1 MGVLCSLLVV
11 LALLTCIGH
20 AIWVMMAAL
29 CRFVFRGLQELL
41 GGQRASTDS
50 WQKDLQATHHHLAR
64 LLHRG
69 WMDRQEHGALVEQ
82 LVQFEQRVRSGR
94 TDARPASEG
103 AGESEREPAPVYDAI
118 LVEPPTPSAPT
129 ATPATPEPSAPSATS
144 PSPSPA
150 QPSGSRYSLDRQ
162 HATPAGRPSRASRTL
177 ADVMQSFMA
186 QRNIRWGELVSGLL
200 IVGSA
205 VGLVISLRATLS
217 DTIPYFPALI
227 FLMITLAIYG
237 AGMYTLRR
245 WNLQATSRGV
255 LIIAMLLTPLNF
267 VAAIVL
273 SGPDQR
279 SVTDPWYLAAVAL
292 GLVVCGGITFS
303 GGRALIGAGWWRL
316 TVAVLAT
323 SAGQLI
329 VDRQSSVPLTATGT
343 GLLLAVP
350 LIGYLVAV
358 LSQVLQAATW
368 PRLSTRRAQ
377 QIFLVLGIATFSFLP
392 PIALLLSHAPALREA
407 AANLSPVLSLM
418 AVAILASGLLVH
430 RRVESRALAMV
441 RTSGTALAVAGGMLM
456 LAALVLAWPR
466 PNLLILVGTLN
477 FAILTPLAV
486 AGRLP
491 ALHVPAIGCAALA
504 GLIGFHVWQAN
515 LTWTG
520 PQTVQHV
527 TGWLLAGR
535 SGLVLLTFSILA
547 VLAGVGWERQGRR
560 SDNLACLASAGALSI
575 LSLLIAFWDGFGGGR
590 DLALT
595 TPIFAFYAIISLL
608 ATWAIGRWRII
619 ASLEIERALAW
630 TATGLWFA
638 ALLHAVWQNPIGI
651 GWLTAWQIQPY
662 RPWTHALVVHSLT
675 VALTAFGLALPEIR
689 QTVRQRWDRSW
700 QTVIPILTASS
711 LGTSLIAASGVL
723 PVRDF
728 AFVPSAIDL
737 ALVSVAWLVAA
748 AIYRRPAAWAV
759 FQAIAS
765 LALIYAVAGWDPS
778 RWPIRDNVGWAQFL
792 QLQTIV
798 LGLWCL
804 GWCLVRRA
812 VRRQEAVATLLRSG
826 WPPETPMDQWLLGA
840 LTWIATALGVA
851 VVWPGL
857 MWEVF
862 GGVTEPILVAGGQTW
877 MAVAIVAVAW
887 GVWLLDRA
895 SLPALLGLLLIAAA
909 GTLLL
914 TAGAPVEAM
923 ASAWRWWSAG
933 YVLVT
938 ALILWCRSPIHERLS
953 RFEWL
958 GPWEF
963 PATAASVA
971 RGAALVLGA
980 GPILA
985 ITTAVAIRSAA
996 SMSVGDVPG
1005 DSFFARIGMTASYAI
1020 PLVVL
1025 VAVLLGHALRE
1036 RYSPFALA
1044 GSVILQY
1051 AVSLAFL
1058 LQASPE
1064 EPGFLIGLLQWNL
1077 AGLGGYSLAWLAL
1090 RPWIVAAERPG
1101 DDGWLD
1107 VQVHV
1112 TVGLLGV
1119 LGIGAAI
1126 SVVVEPGQLDP
1137 WAQPLA
1143 RPLMFVGW
1151 FAACVAAVWYTGTG
1165 QPSTVVPRLRT
1176 LAACGW
1182 LLVALI
1188 AAAVDPLDTLRDWL
1202 AYHVLTVGGLLLTAT
1217 VTVAWLRYPALIR
1230 EAAGSSALV
1239 LALGLRGG
1247 WSNPHEWAPWWS
1259 VAACGAVAVLWA
1271 AFSLR
1276 CRRQLWGYGAAL
1288 AAVAATTIYW
1298 VGPFQER
1305 WQRDVP
1311 QAIFELMVADLMALL
1326 VAAAVWLGVELWWQR
1341 RGRSTGLEPAFR
1353 GPRLHVVASILPLVC
1368 FSSLSFFAATLN
1380 SVNSLVRE
1388 VPVIDLIGGGGGWA
1402 AAGILGVT
1410 AAALWDDRARHAIG
1424 GLFVGG
1430 LMLAVLIIDALGLT
1444 PDRLHVT
1451 LLVVVATYVMLA
1463 GWLWRWSGPLV
1474 TWGEVLGIRDP
1485 EVGQRRTEEW
1495 LPSVSVLLALWVSLA
1510 ALIVVS
1516 LFADRP
1522 LRYWAASV
1530 PAFFA
1535 IGIAAWSHPHRR
1547 QRMGLLSLLMAGLAV
1562 ILVAWAD
1569 LTPHR
1574 WDSIGLLLRSFR
1586 LLMALSVL
1594 TFVHGVLLPWCLNRR
1609 SAWQSDIRR
1618 AAVIYGCAGVFALLG
1633 VLALELVVF
1642 PFGSPLIPAAQVV
1655 AVTVVLVAL
1664 IAGLIALALQ
1674 TGGTL
1679 STWSESQRMGCVFAA
1694 ELTGALLFVHLYLC
1708 RPEWFGGFLL
1718 PYWPYVVM
1726 AIAFAGV
1733 TVGHL
1738 CQRSGLR
1745 VLSEPL
1751 VGTGAFLPLLPA
1763 LGYWVVV
1770 AEATSYSGLLLV
1782 VGAMYVLLSLLRRS
1796 AASMAAAVIAG
1807 NGALWAMLF
1816 DHGFLLW
1823 QRPQFWLIPPA
1834 VSVLIAAQLN
1844 RHRLTDAQL
1853 TALRY
1858 ASVLVVYVSSTGEMF
1873 LRGIGSSLWP
1883 PMILASLS
1891 VAGVLLGMALRIR
1904 AFLYL
1909 GTSFVLLSVIS
1920 MVWHAAQAIQHSWP
1934 WWAFG
1939 IGLGMAILTMFA
1951 VFEKQRVEIL
1961 RWIETMKQWDP

>member
-1 MGVLCSLLVV
+1 MEILRVLFVLLVLLAV
-11 LALLTCIGH
+11 LACIGH
-20 AIWVMMAAL
+20 AIWVVVAAL
-29 CRFVFRGLQELL
+29 CRLVFRGSLEPLEKTSKRL
-41 GGQRASTDS
+41 SDRESVRTDS
-50 WQKDLQATHHHLAR
+50 WQNDLQATHHHLAR

-69 WMDRQEHGALVEQ
+69 WMDREEYEALVQQ
-82 LVQFEQRVRSGR
+82 LVRVEQRSRSR
-94 TDARPASEG
+94 QVQTRPAPVG
-103 AGESEREPAPVYDAI
+103 AGEPAREPVQVVDAV
-118 LVEPPTPSAPT
+118 LVEPPASSRPVD
-129 ATPATPEPSAPSATS
+129 EPQAA
-144 PSPSPA
+144 PA
-150 QPSGSRYSLDRQ
+150 Q
-162 HATPAGRPSRASRTL
+162 RPSRARRTL

-237 AGMYTLRR
+237 AGMYSLRR
-245 WNLQATSRGV
+245 WNLQSTSRGV
-255 LIIAMLLTPLNF
+255 LVIAMLLTPLNF

-292 GLVVCGGITFS
+292 GLVVCGWITFS

-323 SAGQLI
+323 SVGQLI
-329 VDRQSSVPLTATGT
+329 VDRQSSVPLSPIDM
-343 GLLLAVP
+343 GLLLGVP
-350 LIGYLVAV
+350 LSGYLVAV
-358 LSQVLQAATW
+358 LSQVLQAAAW
-368 PRLSTRRAQ
+368 PRLSNRRAQ
-377 QIFLVLGIATFSFLP
+377 QVFLVLGIATFSFLP
-392 PIALLLSHAPALREA
+392 PVALLLSHAPVWRAA
-407 AANLSPVLSLM
+407 AANLSPVLSLA

-456 LAALVLAWPR
+456 LSALVLAWPQ

-491 ALHVPAIGCAALA
+491 ALHVPAMGCAALA
-504 GLIGFHVWQAN
+504 GLIGFHVGQGN
-515 LTWTG
+515 LTWAD
-520 PQTVQHV
+520 PQSVQHV
-527 TGWLLAGR
+527 IGWLLAGR
-535 SGLVLLTFSILA
+535 SGLVLLAFSVLA
-547 VLAGVGWERQGRR
+547 SLAGVVWERAGRPA
-560 SDNLACLASAGALSI
+560 DNLACLASAGMLSV
-575 LSLLIAFWDGFGGGR
+575 LSLLIALWDGFEGGR
-590 DLALT
+590 DVALA
-595 TPIFAFYAIISLL
+595 TPIFAFYAVAALVAARS
-608 ATWAIGRWRII
+608 IGRWTSG
-619 ASLEIERALAW
+619 SLQIVRALAW
-630 TATGLWFA
+630 TATGLWFV
-638 ALLHAVWQNPIGI
+638 ALLHALWQNPVSIQ
-651 GWLTAWQIQPY
+651 WLTAWQIRPD
-662 RPWTHALVVHSLT
+662 RPWIQALVAHSLT
-675 VALTAFGLALPEIR
+675 VAVTAFGLALPELR
-689 QTVRQRWDRSW
+689 QTVPQRQGRIWLA
-700 QTVIPILTASS
+700 VIPILTASS
-711 LGTSLIAASGVL
+711 LGSSLIAAFGVL

-728 AFVPSAIDL
+728 AFMSSAVDL
-737 ALVSVAWLVAA
+737 ALVSFAWLVAA
-748 AIYRRPAAWAV
+748 ALYRRPAAWAV
-759 FQAIAS
+759 FQVIAS
-765 LALIYAVAGWDPS
+765 LAWIYAVAGWDPA
-778 RWPIRDNVGWAQFL
+778 RWPIRDGSGWAQFL
-792 QLQTIV
+792 QLQILV

-812 VRRQEAVATLLRSG
+812 VRRQVAVAALLRSG
-826 WPPETPMDQWLLGA
+826 WPSETPVDQWLLGL
-840 LTWIATALGVA
+840 LTWAATVLGVA
-851 VVWPGL
+851 AIWPSL
-857 MWEVF
+857 VWEVS
-862 GGVTEPILVAGGQTW
+862 GRMARPILVADGQTW
-877 MAVAIVAVAW
+877 LAVAIVAVAW
-887 GVWLLDRA
+887 GVWLLERA
-895 SLPALLGLLLIAAA
+895 RLPAVLGLLLIAAA
-909 GTLLL
+909 ATLFLA
-914 TAGAPVEAM
+914 AGAPAESM

-933 YVLVT
+933 YVLGT
-938 ALILWCRSPIHERLS
+938 AMILWCRHPIQERLS

-958 GPWEF
+958 RPWEF
-963 PATAASVA
+963 PPATASIA

-985 ITTAVAIRSAA
+985 ITTAVALRSAA
-996 SMSVGDVPG
+996 ALPVGDVPG
-1005 DSFFARIGMTASYAI
+1005 ESFFDRIGMTASYAI
-1020 PLVVL
+1020 PLVAL

-1064 EPGFLIGLLQWNL
+1064 EPGFTVGLLQWNL

-1090 RPWIVAAERPG
+1090 RPWIVAAQRPG
-1101 DDGWLD
+1101 DDIWLD

-1119 LGIGAAI
+1119 LGIGAAV
-1126 SVVVEPGQLDP
+1126 SVVVEPSQLAP

-1151 FAACVAAVWYTGTG
+1151 FAACIAAVWHTGIR
-1165 QPSTVVPRLRT
+1165 QAPSILPRLRT

-1182 LLVALI
+1182 LLVALV
-1188 AAAVDPLDTLRDWL
+1188 AAAVDPLDASRDWL
-1202 AYHVLTVGGLLLTAT
+1202 AYHVLIVGGMLLTAALT
-1217 VTVAWLRYPALIR
+1217 AAWIRYPTLMR
-1230 EAAGSSALV
+1230 EAAVSSALV

-1247 WSNPHEWAPWWS
+1247 WSDPHEWAPWWS
-1259 VAACGAVAVLWA
+1259 VTACGAVAVLWA
-1271 AFSLR
+1271 TFSLR

-1288 AAVAATTIYW
+1288 AAVAATTIYAW
-1298 VGPFQER
+1298 EPFLLR
-1305 WQRDVP
+1305 SQRDVP
-1311 QAIFELMVADLMALL
+1311 QAFFDLIVVQLLTLL
-1326 VAAAVWLGVELWWQR
+1326 VVAAVWLDAELWWQR
-1341 RGRSTGLEPAFR
+1341 RRGAVGLEPAFG
-1353 GPRLHVVASILPLVC
+1353 GPRLHVVASVLPLVW
-1368 FSSLSFFAATLN
+1368 FSLLSLFAATVNSLN
-1380 SVNSLVRE
+1380 SVYSWVHE
-1388 VPVIDLIGGGGGWA
+1388 APVIDLIGGGGGWA

-1410 AAALWDDRARHAIG
+1410 AAALWDDRARHALG
-1424 GLFVGG
+1424 GLFLGG
-1430 LMLAVLIIDALGLT
+1430 LMLAVLIIDALGLA
-1444 PDRLHVT
+1444 PDRLLVT
-1451 LLVVVATYVMLA
+1451 LLVVVAAYVMLT
-1463 GWLWRWSGPLV
+1463 GWSWRCSGPLV
-1474 TWGEVLGIRDP
+1474 AWGGRLGIRDAELAP
-1485 EVGQRRTEEW
+1485 RSVETW
-1495 LPSVSVLLALWVSLA
+1495 LPGVSRVLALVVSLA
-1510 ALIVVS
+1510 AVIVVAW
-1516 LFADRP
+1516 FADRP
-1522 LRYWAASV
+1522 LRYWAAAV
-1530 PAFFA
+1530 PALGA
-1535 IGIAAWSHPHRR
+1535 VGIAAWFHPQRR
-1547 QRMGLLSLLMAGLAV
+1547 RGLGLLSLLMAGLTV
-1562 ILVAWAD
+1562 ILAAWAD
-1569 LTPHR
+1569 LTPGGA
-1574 WDSIGLLLRSFR
+1574 WLDLLLRSFR

-1594 TFVHGVLLPWCLNRR
+1594 TFVHGVLLPWCLNRG
-1609 SAWQSDIRR
+1609 SGWQSQIRR
-1618 AAVIYGCAGVFALLG
+1618 AAVIYGCAGVSSLLG
-1633 VLALELVVF
+1633 VLALEWVVF
-1642 PFGSPLIPAAQVV
+1642 PFGSTLIPAGHV
-1655 AVTVVLVAL
+1655 AAVAVVLVAL

-1674 TGGTL
+1674 TGGAL

-1708 RPEWFGGFLL
+1708 RPEWFGGYLL

-1763 LGYWVVV
+1763 LGYWIVV

-1796 AASMAAAVIAG
+1796 SASMAAAVIAG

-1816 DHGFLLW
+1816 DQGFLLW

-1844 RHRLTDAQL
+1844 RQRLTDAQL

-1858 ASVLVVYVSSTGEMF
+1858 ASVLVVYVSSTSEMF

-1909 GTSFVLLSVIS
+1909 GTSFVLLSIIS
-1920 MVWHAAQAIQHSWP
+1920 MVWHAAQSIQHSWP

-1951 VFEKQRVEIL
+1951 VFERKRVEIL
-1961 RWIETMKQWDP
+1961 RWIETMKQWDR